1 VNPQDG
7 EEEYE
12 PLPTCGSNE
21 ELKHYGLGIYLYFEF
36 IKRLAVAL
44 FLISVVLIFPMV
56 LQYNGTGLETYT
68 KTPSFTMTLARFTLG
83 NLSEGDRQ
91 SYMIVTFA
99 DVITLLIMI
108 IFYFHWRAFHKSAIE

>member
-1 VNPQDG
+1 
-7 EEEYE
+7 
-12 PLPTCGSNE
+12 
-21 ELKHYGLGIYLYFEF
+21 
-36 IKRLAVAL
+36 
-44 FLISVVLIFPMV
+44 MV
-56 LQYNGTGLETYT
+56 LQYNGTGLATYT

-108 IFYFHWRAFHKSAIE
+108 IFYFHWRAFHKSAIEELDRDHTIVNPVSYTISVEDFSDSSTNIKTLEQ